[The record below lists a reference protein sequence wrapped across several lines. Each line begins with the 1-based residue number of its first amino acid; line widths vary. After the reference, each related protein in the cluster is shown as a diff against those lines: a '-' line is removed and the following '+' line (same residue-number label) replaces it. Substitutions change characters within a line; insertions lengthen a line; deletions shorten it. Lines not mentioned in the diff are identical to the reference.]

1 VRAPLWALA
10 TALLAAPIAAEADE
24 PTGCG
29 AFRWPIESERAALSA
44 AARPVLGNG
53 GDILYGA
60 PQTLKLAPFDDANLP
75 RPPERAPKSKPS
87 FAGHYVLPP
96 PARPGM
102 YKLTLTADG
111 WIDVID
117 NGAFLHPS
125 GFSGALG
132 CDGARKSVKFDLPAR
147 TVEIQISNV
156 KDADVGIM
164 VTPWE

>member
-1 VRAPLWALA
+1 MRAALWALA

-44 AARPVLGNG
+44 AARPVLGIG
-53 GDILYGA
+53 GDLLYGA
-60 PQTLKLAPFDDANLP
+60 AQTLKLAPFEDANLAL
-75 RPPERAPKSKPS
+75 PPERAPKSKPS
-87 FAGHYVLPP
+87 YAGHYVLPA
-96 PARPGM
+96 PAKPGV

-117 NGAFLHPS
+117 NGAFLRPS
-125 GFSGALG
+125 AFSGALG
-132 CDGARKSVKFDLPAR
+132 CDGARKSVKFDLPPR

-156 KDADVGIM
+156 KDADIGMI
-164 VTPWE
+164 VTPSE